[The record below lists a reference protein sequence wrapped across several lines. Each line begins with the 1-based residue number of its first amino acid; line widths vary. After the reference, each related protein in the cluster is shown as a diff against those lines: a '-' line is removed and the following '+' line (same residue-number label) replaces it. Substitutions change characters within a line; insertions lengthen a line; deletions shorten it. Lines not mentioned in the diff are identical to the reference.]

1 MTPKINKKCDDRA
14 VAKYFLESFKSP
26 IKHKVPRANNF
37 QKKFNALDKRQLFS
51 FK

>member
-1 MTPKINKKCDDRA
+1 MTPKMNKN
-14 VAKYFLESFKSP
+14 VMTVGKYFLESFKSP
-26 IKHKVPRANNF
+26 LKHKVPRANNF